1 MSNPLFVAPSLL
13 AANFM
18 EMGKQAEQVAAA
30 GADWLHI
37 DVMDGHFVPNL
48 TFGMPVIKG
57 LKGGPLPL
65 DVHLMV
71 TNPEDYLEPCKELG
85 AVCMTVH
92 CEATNHLQRL
102 LAHIREAGMLAGV
115 ALNPA
120 TCPEFLRY
128 LASDVDLVLV
138 MTVNPGFGGQ
148 SFLASQL
155 DKVRRVR
162 ELVPA
167 SVRVEVDGG
176 ISGSNAGL
184 CVSAGADTLVAGSS
198 VFGSADYTAA
208 ISSLRS

>member
-1 MSNPLFVAPSLL
+1 MQ
-13 AANFM
+13 
-18 EMGKQAEQVAAA
+18 MGKQVDLVAAA
-30 GADWLHI
+30 GADWLHV

-48 TFGMPVIKG
+48 TFGPAVLKG

-71 TNPEDYLEPCKELG
+71 SNPEDYLDFCLELG
-85 AVCMTVH
+85 AVSMTVH
-92 CEATNHLQRL
+92 CEATVHLQRL
-102 LAHIREAGMLAGV
+102 LVQIRQAGLLAGV

-128 LASDVDLVLV
+128 VALDVDIVLV

-148 SFLASQL
+148 SFLPSQL

-162 ELVPA
+162 EIVPP

-176 ISGSNAGL
+176 IAAANAGI
-184 CVSAGADTLVAGSS
+184 CRSAGADTLVAGSS
-198 VFGSADYTAA
+198 VFGSSDFAA
-208 ISSLRS
+208 SISSLRA